1 MTSVSSTGSGR
12 ACRLKRFMKAV
23 LQAFNPEGLTDADR
37 SHPKV
42 QEALRE
48 RFRRAIGFS
57 VMSIPI
63 TSLGVAAVLWRHSSH
78 WGLILWVALTLLS
91 GANYW
96 AGFLSRPDGD
106 HWRACVVMLQV
117 YGGFAWASVAL
128 LAMPEESEWQLF
140 LTSFLMGVFAA
151 NVLFSSH
158 FRSTFYSFMIP
169 LAVVSIAG
177 FLLNGSG
184 VGRWGALLLA
194 YGALFSMGLSEI
206 SRASDVAASV
216 FAARNAEL
224 ADGLKAEQA
233 QLHDANVKLAQQAS
247 TDDLTQLPNRFE
259 FLRQLDLAVANHAEP
274 PTHSIAVAYLDLD
287 GFKAVNDSL
296 GHDIGDLLLIA
307 VGERLSAC
315 LRPTETVARLGGD
328 ELVVLATAAARDGGA
343 RELGNRIKDCF
354 ARPFVLG
361 SRSVD
366 CGCSVGVALFE
377 KSMAA
382 AEVMRLAD
390 VALYSAKANGG
401 GDVEVFGSDMRASV
415 QERHDQCV
423 ELCDAFRQ
431 GQIVPYVQ
439 PVVDLRT
446 GAIVG
451 GEALARWEHPEGVRV
466 AGSFIELAGEIGIVD
481 ELNKLVI
488 EQIVDLTLRIEAA
501 TGLEMPIGVN
511 VTFRGLEAV
520 VEHFMSSAAL
530 DTIVIE
536 VSDKVPSLSTSEV
549 RAQVERAREMGV
561 SVLLNDFG
569 TGIASMAVAMELPV
583 DGLKIDH
590 KFISELYEPSRG
602 ASVASALIELANR
615 LNLEI
620 VAEGVESAEQ
630 LALLR
635 RYGVRFGQGFHFA
648 PAVPLATFH
657 EWVTTNKTFS
667 VSPEATTFSGSAV
680 S

>member
-1 MTSVSSTGSGR
+1 
-12 ACRLKRFMKAV
+12 MKAV

-48 RFRRAIGFS
+48 RFRRATGIS
-57 VMSIPI
+57 VMLIPA
-63 TSLGVAAVLWRHSSH
+63 TVLGAVAVLWRHASRS
-78 WGLILWVALTLLS
+78 GLVFWAILTLLGGLS
-91 GANYW
+91 YKLGA
-96 AGFLSRPDGD
+96 ARKPQSE
-106 HWRACVVMLQV
+106 HWLASMVMRQFV
-117 YGGFAWASVAL
+117 GGMIWGSIAL
-128 LAMPEESEWQLF
+128 LAMPSESEWQL
-140 LTSFLMGVFAA
+140 LVVSLLMGVFAA

-158 FRSTFYSFMIP
+158 FRATFYSFM
-169 LAVVSIAG
+169 LSLTVVSVSG
-177 FLLNGSG
+177 FLLFATGA
-184 VGRWGALLLA
+184 GRWGAVLLFYA
-194 YGALFSMGLSEI
+194 ALFSMALSEI
-206 SRASDVAASV
+206 SRSSDLAASV
-216 FAARNAEL
+216 FAVRSEEL
-224 ADGLKAEQA
+224 ADGLKAERS
-233 QLHDANVKLAQQAS
+233 QLHAANVKLARQAS

-259 FLRQLDLAVANHAEP
+259 FLRQLDVAVANHVES
-274 PTHSIAVAYLDLD
+274 PTHTIAVAYLDLD

-343 RELGNRIKDCF
+343 QELGNRIKDCF

-361 SRSVD
+361 TRSVD

-382 AEVMRLAD
+382 AEVMRMAD

-466 AGSFIELAGEIGIVD
+466 AGSFIELAGEIGIID
-481 ELNKLVI
+481 ELNKSVI

-620 VAEGVESAEQ
+620 VAQGVESAEQ

-657 EWVTTNKTFS
+657 EWVTSNKTFS